1 MKVLVLWENHEE
13 REDAENLAKVLGH
26 LAPSLAVEGEVHGDG
41 GVTVHHRGNR
51 ALPRVRAMAQA
62 DSMDYADPFRPFG
75 SPPET
80 LAEEAKRLLDAQE
93 AAFADV
99 PTGPPY
105 ADTKVFKAYGGQVV
119 RKIVT
124 GGR

>member
-13 REDAENLAKVLGH
+13 REDAENLAKVLAE
-26 LAPSLAVEGEVHGDG
+26 LAPSLAVDGHVHGDG
-41 GVTVHHRGNR
+41 GVTIHHGHGG
-51 ALPRVRAMAQA
+51 PQPKVRTMAA
-62 DSMDYADPFRPFG
+62 PDNMDFNDPFRPFG

-80 LAEEAKRLLDAQE
+80 LAEEAQRLLDAQH

-105 ADTKVFKAYGGQVV
+105 ADTEVFKAYGGQVV